1 MNCLSIAVPNQ
12 PANVPYSLDD
22 IREAI
27 DFIFDGPA
35 RYFQPLPDFTFHNAV
50 SSSPLHSPY
59 APYAAPALAPSSAPS
74 ATAIKTKDFGVL
86 LERMTQTIITA
97 IGSTRKEPSGQRTF
111 GNDTCNGCGQT
122 GHYIPDCPLI
132 ERMINEGKCR

>member
-1 MNCLSIAVPNQ
+1 MFVRVFQADQLKRILNRLSIAVPNQ

-35 RYFQPLPDFTFHNAV
+35 CYFQPLPDFTFHNAV

-59 APYAAPALAPSSAPS
+59 APYAGPAAPALAPSSAPS
-74 ATAIKTKDFGVL
+74 ATAIKTEDFGAL
-86 LERMTQTIITA
+86 FERMTQTIITV
-97 IGSTRKEPSGQRTF
+97 IGSTRKEPSAQRTY

-122 GHYIPDCPLI
+122 GH
-132 ERMINEGKCR
+132 